1 MPDPYEDLC
10 RGQTCSTDPRRGEAR
25 LARKDLHPLYG
36 FNPQRIQPLLQ
47 GFRRLQR
54 QTQTTLFCCVIV
66 GGQDRAVFVEA

>member
-10 RGQTCSTDPRRGEAR
+10 RGQAPPIPVGARHASPERFTSLRRGVAR

-47 GFRRLQR
+47 SFRR
-54 QTQTTLFCCVIV
+54 
-66 GGQDRAVFVEA
+66 